1 MNFQYGSKPVL
12 IHWILISFEAILERI
27 FLVLPK
33 NKNRN
38 RMVAYKEVNIQCQH
52 NREGRDIGLII
63 TLVSKVFFFVGLK
76 TYWIFIGCFITLSV
90 QSFQRLILI
99 YRRGSFVY
107 QVSTSIY
114 RSLSY
119 PFRSMSNKASLPAKL
134 GNTSVWMQYITKL
147 LNQ

>member
-1 MNFQYGSKPVL
+1 MPTQQGK
-12 IHWILISFEAILERI
+12 
-27 FLVLPK
+27 
-33 NKNRN
+33 
-38 RMVAYKEVNIQCQH
+38 
-52 NREGRDIGLII
+52 GGDIGLII

-76 TYWIFIGCFITLSV
+76 TYWIFIGCFIKLNV

-107 QVSTSIY
+107 QGSTSIY